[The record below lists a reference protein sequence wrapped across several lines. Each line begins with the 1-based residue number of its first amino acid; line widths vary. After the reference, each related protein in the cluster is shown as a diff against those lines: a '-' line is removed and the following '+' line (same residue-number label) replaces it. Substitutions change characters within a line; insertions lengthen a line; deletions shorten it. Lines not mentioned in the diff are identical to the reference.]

1 MEGRF
6 SGLREELWEKNQRA
20 NHQPTRRWMDEPELR
35 TARLVRL
42 EYLGG
47 RAGLRKFPYRGPLSP
62 WQEIQLCEGRHGA
75 GGAESSTSCS
85 TDSSRRLYTTLDVA

>member
-1 MEGRF
+1 VEGRF

-20 NHQPTRRWMDEPELR
+20 NHQLTRRWMDEPELR

-47 RAGLRKFPYRGPLSP
+47 SAR
-62 WQEIQLCEGRHGA
+62 
-75 GGAESSTSCS
+75 
-85 TDSSRRLYTTLDVA
+85 